1 MAEVDFWRRR
11 NASLSALYEQINMSR
26 VQRMLKVMEEVE
38 APMLP
43 TFNYHYGELNKLYIE
58 AKVCSVCVCVRMCY

>member
-43 TFNYHYGELNKLYIE
+43 TFNYHYGELNKLYID
-58 AKVCSVCVCVRMCY
+58 AKVCVCVCVRLCY